1 MTKAGESM
9 LRGVKSALAFARG
22 EKDHGCIVHIPE
34 EIDVKAIREKVEMS
48 QEEFAQRF
56 GFSKRTLQHWEQGL
70 RVPTVPARAFLTV
83 IAREPEA
90 VRRALMEASKT

>member
-1 MTKAGESM
+1 MTKKKPTAGERMIASA
-9 LRGVKSALAFARG
+9 KQALAFARG
-22 EKDHGCIVHIPE
+22 GKDHGCLVHIPE
-34 EIDVKAIREKVEMS
+34 EIDVKAIREKVDLS

-70 RVPTVPARAFLTV
+70 RVPTGPARAFLTV

-90 VRRALMEASKT
+90 VQRALMD